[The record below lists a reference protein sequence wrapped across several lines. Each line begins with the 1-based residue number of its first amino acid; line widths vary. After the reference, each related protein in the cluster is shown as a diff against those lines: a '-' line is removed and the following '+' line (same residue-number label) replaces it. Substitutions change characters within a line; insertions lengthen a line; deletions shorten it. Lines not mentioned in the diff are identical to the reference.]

1 MWKDAP
7 TGWSL
12 NVPSLDDMKFTTP
25 NFSLIGSAD
34 LFGAFTH
41 IGPLAASLLVF
52 TILLSVFFDAMGVS
66 VGLAAEAGTMKDG
79 KVEDIDKV
87 LLVDAFGS
95 VVGVARPVR
104 RTRFSW
110 SPLPVLVRAH
120 APVLR
125 TL

>member
-1 MWKDAP
+1 MGRARLHRTVPDSGGGCPLILEAVVPSGSVKEAA

-52 TILLSVFFDAMGVS
+52 TILLSVFFDAMGVM
-66 VGLAAEAGTMKDG
+66 T
-79 KVEDIDKV
+79 ICQP
-87 LLVDAFGS
+87 
-95 VVGVARPVR
+95 R
-104 RTRFSW
+104 
-110 SPLPVLVRAH
+110 
-120 APVLR
+120 LR
-125 TL
+125 KSYTITVKLI